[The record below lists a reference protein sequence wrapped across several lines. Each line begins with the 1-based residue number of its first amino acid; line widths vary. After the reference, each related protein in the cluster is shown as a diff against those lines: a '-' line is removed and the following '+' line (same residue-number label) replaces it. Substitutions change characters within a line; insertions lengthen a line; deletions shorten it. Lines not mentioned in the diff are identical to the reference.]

1 MSKTIKLVT
10 TVAMQGAVDALT
22 PEFTKATGYG
32 IAMEFGPPSACV
44 EMMRQGVAADV
55 VVSTPD
61 GIEALAKEGKADG
74 SSAKSVAR
82 MIMGLAVG
90 LNDPKPDISTAA
102 GFKAALLATKSII
115 HADPATGSPS
125 AAHFIK
131 VLNKLGIADEMKK
144 KTTTR
149 AGVVATAVASGEC
162 HMAVQQLAELKL
174 VPGVHVLG
182 PFPDELQNVMPL
194 TAAVH
199 AGSGHKEAA
208 KALIVLLASPAA
220 RPVMEK
226 AGLLAAV

>member
-1 MSKTIKLVT
+1 MNKTITLVT

-22 PEFTKATGYG
+22 PEFSKVTGYG
-32 IAMEFGPPSACV
+32 IAMAFGPPSACV
-44 EMMRQGVAADV
+44 DMMRQGMAADV
-55 VVSTPD
+55 VISTPD
-61 GIEALAKEGKADG
+61 GISSLAKEGIADG
-74 SSAKSVAR
+74 ASAKPVAR

-90 LNDPKPDISTAA
+90 LDDPKPDIGTAA

-131 VLNKLGIADEMKK
+131 VLDRLGITGEMKK

-182 PFPDELQNVMPL
+182 PFPDELQNIMPL

-199 AGSGHKEAA
+199 AKSAHADAA
-208 KALIVLLASPAA
+208 KTLIALLASPGA
-220 RPVMEK
+220 RPVMEN

>member
-182 PFPDELQNVMPL
+182 PFPNELQNVMPL

-208 KALIVLLASPAA
+208 KALIALLASPAA